1 MINRGSI
8 TRKYIYIYKLETEES
23 SFKNWRVS
31 RRISI
36 LHWKFDSPGTSCA
49 LSKTRGA
56 KWFHN
61 FLIANLSHHA
71 ARSPHPSLENFLP
84 DFSAREVSANVT
96 FFPPSSFSY
105 FINFQASKEKCWR
118 NNKCVWTHRF
128 DIEIRKKKRKIP
140 TTWIHL
146 IHVTI
151 VFGEPQGSNSDSY
164 VLLELKEDSVA
175 IRDETLGNAQDK
187 RRLGKFRNVDSR
199 LTRSRSSFS
208 NNELNI
214 STIETLCSTCQ
225 FTIITH

>member
-1 MINRGSI
+1 MLKKQQVCVDAPFRY
-8 TRKYIYIYKLETEES
+8 R
-23 SFKNWRVS
+23 
-31 RRISI
+31 
-36 LHWKFDSPGTSCA
+36 D
-49 LSKTRGA
+49 
-56 KWFHN
+56 
-61 FLIANLSHHA
+61 
-71 ARSPHPSLENFLP
+71 
-84 DFSAREVSANVT
+84 
-96 FFPPSSFSY
+96 
-105 FINFQASKEKCWR
+105 KEK
-118 NNKCVWTHRF
+118 
-128 DIEIRKKKRKIP
+128 KKGKYQQLES
-140 TTWIHL
+140 TWY
-146 IHVTI
+146 TWQSSI

>member
-128 DIEIRKKKRKIP
+128 DIEIRKKKKENTNNLNPLDTRDNRIWWAARLQFRLVRVVGTKRGQRCDSRRDTWECTRQK
-140 TTWIHL
+140 TTWQ
-146 IHVTI
+146 VSQRW
-151 VFGEPQGSNSDSY
+151 FP
-164 VLLELKEDSVA
+164 
-175 IRDETLGNAQDK
+175 
-187 RRLGKFRNVDSR
+187 F
-199 LTRSRSSFS
+199 
-208 NNELNI
+208 NEI
-214 STIETLCSTCQ
+214 PI
-225 FTIITH
+225 